1 MGAEMAFNESNTI
14 EAYVRDLLAGPVKA
28 VPANTAQEPHASY
41 GPSPKGIG
49 WRYAAPSEVPR
60 QIQEVL
66 VEPWLRD
73 ALIRLNP
80 EIAAQPDRA
89 DEVLY
94 KLRAIV
100 LSVRSDGL
108 IRANEEM
115 TAWMRGERSMPFG
128 PNNEHV
134 PVRLIDLDDLA
145 QNQYIVTQQFLY
157 RAGPTERRADLVL
170 LVNGLP
176 LVLIEAKTPVKKC
189 ISWVDGAV
197 QVHDDYEKFVP
208 ELFVCNVF
216 SVATEGKAYHYGSI
230 GLPVKD
236 WGPWHLDGNG
246 EDGQHHPLKSLKLSA
261 ESMLRPHVV
270 LDILGSFTL
279 FATNKKK
286 QRIKIICR
294 YQQFEA
300 ANKIVERVL
309 AGYPRKGLIWHF
321 QGSGKSL
328 LMVFAAQKLRMHAGL
343 KNPTVLIVVDRIDL
357 DSQITG
363 TFTGADIPNLE
374 KADTREKLQQLL
386 AQDVRKIII
395 TTIFKFGEA
404 TGSLNDRS
412 NIIALVDEAHRTQ
425 EGDLGRKMREALPN
439 AFLFGLTGTPIN
451 RADRNTFYAFGA
463 DEDEKGYMSR
473 YGFEESIRDGA
484 TLKLHFEPRLIDLHI
499 DKAALDAAYKDLTG
513 GLSDL
518 DKDNLAK
525 TAAKMAVLVKTPER
539 IRKVC
544 EDIVEH
550 FQTKVE
556 PNGFKG
562 QIVTFD
568 RESCLLFKAELDK
581 LLPPEA
587 TDIVMSVQA
596 ADKKEHPE
604 YAPYDR
610 SRDEEERLLDRFRD
624 PADPLKLIIVT
635 AKLLTGFDAPI
646 LQAMYLDKPLRDH
659 TLLQAICRV
668 NRTYSE
674 QKTHGLIVDYLGIF
688 DDVAAALEFDDQS
701 VKQVV
706 SNIQELKDKLPDAM
720 QKCLAFFASCDRSVQ
735 GYEGL
740 IAAQQCLPNNEVR
753 DNFAAEYSVLNKIW
767 EALSPDTVLGPF
779 EKDYKWLSQVYQS
792 VQPSSGHG
800 KLIWHSLGAKTI
812 ELIHQNVHVDAVRDD
827 LDTLVLDADLLE
839 AVLSNPDPKKAK
851 EIEIKL
857 KRRLRGH
864 GGNPKFKKLSER
876 LDALKDRFESGQIN
890 SVEFLKQLLEI
901 AKETLQAEKEVPP
914 EEDEDRGKAALTEL
928 FNEVKTAE
936 TPIMV
941 ERVVADIDE
950 IVRLVRFPG
959 WQGTQAG
966 EREVKKALRKALFK
980 YKLHADEELFEK
992 AYSYIRQYY

>member
-1 MGAEMAFNESNTI
+1 MFTESNTV
-14 EAYVRDLLAGPVKA
+14 EAYMRDIVSGSAK
-28 VPANTAQEPHASY
+28 TAATHSLNCN
-41 GPSPKGIG
+41 GIG
-49 WRYAAPSEVPR
+49 WTYVAPAEVPR
-60 QIQEVL
+60 QTQEVL

-73 ALIRLNP
+73 ALIHLNP
-80 EIAAQPDRA
+80 EIAAQPDLA

-128 PNNEHV
+128 QNNEHV
-134 PVRLIDLDDLA
+134 PVRLIDLDDLS
-145 QNQYIVTQQFLY
+145 QNQYTVTQQFTY
-157 RAGPTERRADLVL
+157 RAGATERRADLVL

-189 ISWVDGAV
+189 ISWVDGAI
-197 QVHDDYEKFVP
+197 QIHDDYEKFVP

-216 SVATEGKAYHYGSI
+216 SVATEGKVFRYGSI

-236 WGPWHLDGNG
+236 WGPWHLDDVDN
-246 EDGQHHPLKSLKLSA
+246 QHHSLKSLKVSA
-261 ESMLRPHVV
+261 ESMLRPQVL
-270 LDILGSFTL
+270 LDILSNFTV
-279 FATNKKK
+279 FATDKKK
-286 QRIKIICR
+286 RRIKIISR

-300 ANKIVERVL
+300 ANKIVDRVL
-309 AGYPRKGLIWHF
+309 AGYPKKGLIWHF

-328 LMVFAAQKLRMHAGL
+328 LMVFAAQKLRMHSRL

-374 KADTREKLQQLL
+374 KADSREKLQQLL

-404 TGSLNDRS
+404 TGCLNDRS

-463 DEDEKGYMSR
+463 EEDDKGYMSR

-484 TLKLHFEPRLIDLHI
+484 TLKLHFEPRLIELHI
-499 DKAALDAAYKDLTG
+499 DKTALDAAYKDLTG

-544 EDIVEH
+544 EDIVQH
-550 FQTKVE
+550 YQSKIE

-568 RESCLLFKAELDK
+568 RESCLLYKAELDK
-581 LLPPEA
+581 LLPSEA

-596 ADKKEHPE
+596 SDKKEHPE

-610 SRDEEERLLDRFRD
+610 TRDEEERLLDRFRD

-646 LQAMYLDKPLRDH
+646 LQVMYLDKPLRDH

-701 VKQVV
+701 VKQLV
-706 SNIQELKDKLPDAM
+706 SNIQELKEKLPEAM
-720 QKCLAFFASCDRSVQ
+720 QKCLAFFVGCDRTLK

-753 DNFAAEYSVLNKIW
+753 DNFASEYSVLSRIW
-767 EALSPDTVLGPF
+767 EALSPDVVLAVF

-839 AVLSNPDPKKAK
+839 AVLSNPEPKKAK

-864 GGNPKFKKLSER
+864 GNNPKFKHLSER

-890 SVEFLKQLLEI
+890 SIEFLKQLLEI
-901 AKETLQAEKEVPP
+901 AKETLQTEKTTPP
-914 EEDEDRGKAALTEL
+914 EEELDHGKAALTEL
-928 FNEVKTAE
+928 FNEVKTE
-936 TPIMV
+936 DTPIIV

-959 WQGTQAG
+959 WQSTLAG

-980 YKLHADEELFEK
+980 YKLHADDELFEK

>member
-1 MGAEMAFNESNTI
+1 MFNESNTV
-14 EAYVRDLLAGPVKA
+14 EAYLYDLLSGPAKSI
-28 VPANTAQEPHASY
+28 PANVVHEPQATY
-41 GPSPKGIG
+41 GRSQKGIG
-49 WRYAAPSEVPR
+49 WRRIASTDFPR
-60 QIQEVL
+60 QHQDVL
-66 VEPWLRD
+66 VEPWVRE

-80 EIAAQPDRA
+80 EIAARPDRA

-108 IRANEEM
+108 IRTNEEM
-115 TAWMRGERSMPFG
+115 MAWLKGERSMPFG
-128 PNNEHV
+128 QNNEHV
-134 PVRLIDLDDLA
+134 TVRLIDFDNLD
-145 QNQYIVTQQFLY
+145 QNQYVVTQQFIF
-157 RAGPTERRADLVL
+157 RAGSAERRADLMLV
-170 LVNGLP
+170 VNGLP
-176 LVLIEAKTPVKKC
+176 LVLIEAKTPTRAAV
-189 ISWVDGAV
+189 SWVDGAL
-197 QVHDDYEKFVP
+197 QVHDDYEKYVP

-216 SVATEGKAYHYGSI
+216 SVATEGKEYHYGAL

-236 WGPWHLDGNG
+236 WGPWNLEDDGAQLS
-246 EDGQHHPLKSLKLSA
+246 DSRKHPLKGLKLAA

-270 LDILGSFTL
+270 LDILSNFTL
-279 FATNKKK
+279 FATDKKK
-286 QRIKIICR
+286 RRIKIISR
-294 YQQFEA
+294 YQQYEA

-309 AGYPRKGLIWHF
+309 AGYPKKGLIWHF

-328 LMVFAAQKLRMHAGL
+328 LMVFAAQKLRMHLRL
-343 KNPTVLIVVDRIDL
+343 KNPTVLIVVDRVDL
-357 DSQITG
+357 DTQITG

-374 KADTREKLQQLL
+374 KADSREKLRQLL

-404 TGSLNDRS
+404 DGVLNDRG

-425 EGDLGRKMREALPN
+425 EGDLGRKMRDALPN

-451 RADRNTFYAFGA
+451 RFDRNTFYAFGA
-463 DEDEKGYMSR
+463 EEDEKGYMSR
-473 YGFEESIRDGA
+473 YGFEESIRDRA
-484 TLKLHFEPRLIDLHI
+484 TLKLHFEPRLLELHI
-499 DKAALDAAYKDLTG
+499 DKAAIDAAFKEMTG

-518 DKDNLAK
+518 DRDNLGK

-539 IRKVC
+539 IRRVC
-544 EDIVEH
+544 EDIVQH
-550 FQTKVE
+550 FQSKVE

-568 RESCLLFKAELDK
+568 RESCLLYKQELDK
-581 LLPPEA
+581 LLPPEVS
-587 TDIVMSVQA
+587 DIVMTVNA
-596 ADKKEHPE
+596 NEPE
-604 YAPYDR
+604 YKAYAR

-624 PADPLKLIIVT
+624 PNDPLKLIIVT
-635 AKLLTGFDAPI
+635 SKLLTGFDAPI

-688 DDVAAALEFDDQS
+688 DDVARALEFDDKS
-701 VKQVV
+701 VIAVV
-706 SNIQELKDKLPDAM
+706 SNIQELKDRLPEAM
-720 QKCLAFFASCDRSVQ
+720 QKCLAFFAGVDRTIE

-753 DNFAAEYSVLNKIW
+753 DNFAAAYSLLNKLW
-767 EALSPDTVLGPF
+767 EAISPDRILG
-779 EKDYKWLSQVYQS
+779 EHERDYKWLSQVYQS

-839 AVLSNPDPKKAK
+839 AVLSNPDPKKVK
-851 EIEIKL
+851 EIEIKVA
-857 KRRLRGH
+857 RRLRKH
-864 GGNPKFKKLSER
+864 LGNPKFKALSER
-876 LDALKDRFESGQIN
+876 LDALRDRFESGVIN
-890 SVEFLKQLLEI
+890 SVEFLKQLLQL
-901 AKETLQAEKEVPP
+901 AKEVLQAEKETPP
-914 EEDEDRGKAALTEL
+914 EEDENRGKAALTDL
-928 FNEVKTAE
+928 FNEVKTDDM
-936 TPIMV
+936 PIMV

-950 IVRLVRFPG
+950 IVCQVRFEG
-959 WQGTQAG
+959 WQSTTAG
-966 EREVKKALRKALFK
+966 ERLVKQALRKTLFK
-980 YKLHADEELFEK
+980 YKLHADDELFEK
-992 AYSYIRQYY
+992 AFSYIRQYY

>member
-1 MGAEMAFNESNTI
+1 MFNESNTV
-14 EAYVRDLLAGPVKA
+14 EAYVRDLLAGPSKA
-28 VPANTAQEPHASY
+28 APANTVQEPQASY
-41 GPSPKGIG
+41 GPSLKGIG
-49 WRYAAPSEVPR
+49 WRYAAPGDVPR

-66 VEPWLRD
+66 VESWLRD

-80 EIAAQPDRA
+80 EIAAHPDHA
-89 DEVLY
+89 DEVIH

-115 TAWMRGERSMPFG
+115 TAWMRSERSMPFG
-128 PNNEHV
+128 PKNEHV
-134 PVRLIDLDDLA
+134 PVRLIDLDDLS
-145 QNQYIVTQQFLY
+145 QNQYIVTQQYTY

-236 WGPWHLDGNG
+236 WGPWHLDGDC
-246 EDGQHHPLKSLKLSA
+246 EDGQRHPLKSLKLSA

-279 FATNKKK
+279 FATDKKK
-286 QRIKIICR
+286 RRIKIICR
-294 YQQFEA
+294 YQQYEA

-309 AGYPRKGLIWHF
+309 AGYPKKGLIWHF

-374 KADTREKLQQLL
+374 KADSREKLQQLL

-404 TGSLNDRS
+404 TGILNDRS

-539 IRKVC
+539 IRKIC

-568 RESCLLFKAELDK
+568 RESCLLFKGELDK

-587 TDIVMSVQA
+587 TNIVMSVQA

-610 SRDEEERLLDRFRD
+610 SRDEDERLLDRFRD

-706 SNIQELKDKLPDAM
+706 SNIQELKDKLPEAM
-720 QKCLAFFASCDRSVQ
+720 QKCLAFFPGIDRDQQ

-740 IAAQQCLPNNEVR
+740 MAAQECLPNNDVR
-753 DNFAAEYSVLNKIW
+753 DNFAAEFSVLNKIW
-767 EALSPDTVLGPF
+767 EALSPDTVLGPY

-864 GGNPKFKKLSER
+864 GGNPKFKELSER

-890 SVEFLKQLLEI
+890 SVEFLKQLLQI

-914 EEDEDRGKAALTEL
+914 EEDEDRGKAALTAL

-992 AYSYIRQYY
+992 AFNYIRQYY

>member
-1 MGAEMAFNESNTI
+1 MPFNEANTV
-14 EAYVRDLLAGPVKA
+14 EAYVRDLLTGPIKA
-28 VPANTAQEPHASY
+28 VPVNTAQEPQTCY

-49 WRYAAPSEVPR
+49 WRYAAPAEVPR

-66 VEPWLRD
+66 VEPWLRE

-108 IRANEEM
+108 IRTNEEM

-128 PNNEHV
+128 HNNEHV
-134 PVRLIDLDDLA
+134 PVRLIDLDDMA
-145 QNQYIVTQQFLY
+145 QNHYVVTQQYTY

-189 ISWVDGAV
+189 ISWVDGGV

-216 SVATEGKAYHYGSI
+216 SVATEGKAYRYGSI

-246 EDGQHHPLKSLKLSA
+246 EDGQHHPLKSLKLSV

-374 KADTREKLQQLL
+374 KADSREKLQQLL

-463 DEDEKGYMSR
+463 EEDEKGYMSR

-484 TLKLHFEPRLIDLHI
+484 TLKLHFEPRLLKLHI
-499 DKAALDAAYKDLTG
+499 DREQLDAGFAELTRN
-513 GLSDL
+513 LAPA
-518 DKDNLAK
+518 DKDELAK
-525 TAAKMAVLVKTPER
+525 RAAKMAAFLKTPER
-539 IRKVC
+539 IRQIC
-544 EDIVEH
+544 ADIVQH
-550 FQTKVE
+550 YQSKVE

-587 TDIVMSVQA
+587 TDIVISVQA

-624 PADPLKLIIVT
+624 PADPLKLVIVT

-706 SNIQELKDKLPDAM
+706 SNIQELKDKLPEAI
-720 QKCLAFFASCDRSVQ
+720 QKCLSFFPGIDRNQQ

-740 IAAQQCLPNNEVR
+740 MAAQECLPNNEIR
-753 DNFAAEYSVLNKIW
+753 DSFAAEYSLLNKIW
-767 EALSPDTVLGPF
+767 EALSPDTVLGAF

-864 GGNPKFKKLSER
+864 GGNLKFKQLSER

-928 FNEVKTAE
+928 FNEVKTSE

-966 EREVKKALRKALFK
+966 ERDVKKALRKALFK

>member
-1 MGAEMAFNESNTI
+1 MIFNESNTV
-14 EAYVRDLLAGPVKA
+14 EAYLRDLLVGSLKKELT
-28 VPANTAQEPHASY
+28 TALSFSNVSVE
-41 GPSPKGIG
+41 KGIG
-49 WRYAAPSEVPR
+49 WDYAAPAEIPR
-60 QIQEVL
+60 QIQEIL
-66 VEPWLRD
+66 VESWLRD
-73 ALIRLNP
+73 ALSRLNP
-80 EIAAQPDRA
+80 EIAAQPDLA

-128 PNNEHV
+128 QNNEHV
-134 PVRLIDLDDLA
+134 PVRLIDLEDLS
-145 QNQYIVTQQFLY
+145 QNQYVVTQQFSY
-157 RAGPTERRADLVL
+157 RAGATERRADLVL

-189 ISWVDGAV
+189 ISWVDGAI

-216 SVATEGKAYHYGSI
+216 SVATEGKLFRYGSV

-236 WGPWHLDGNG
+236 WGPWHLDGDDN
-246 EDGQHHPLKSLKLSA
+246 DGQHHPLKSLKASV
-261 ESMLRPHVV
+261 ESMLRPKVM
-270 LDILGSFTL
+270 LDILSNFTL
-279 FATNKKK
+279 FATDKKK
-286 QRIKIICR
+286 KRIKVICR

-309 AGYPRKGLIWHF
+309 AGYPKKGLIWHF

-328 LMVFAAQKLRMHAGL
+328 LMVFAAQKLRMHVGL

-374 KADTREKLQQLL
+374 KADSREKLQQLL
-386 AQDVRKIII
+386 SQDVRKIII

-404 TGSLNDRS
+404 NGCLNERS
-412 NIIALVDEAHRTQ
+412 NIIVLVDEAHRTQ
-425 EGDLGRKMREALPN
+425 EGNLGRKMRESLPN

-451 RADRNTFYAFGA
+451 RSDRNTFYAFGA
-463 DEDEKGYMSR
+463 EEDDKGYMSR
-473 YGFEESIRDGA
+473 YGFDESIRDGA

-499 DKAALDAAYKDLTG
+499 DKAELDAAYKDLTG

-544 EDIVEH
+544 ADIAQH
-550 FQTKVE
+550 YQSKIE
-556 PNGFKG
+556 PNGLKG

-581 LLPPEA
+581 LLPSEA

-596 ADKKEHPE
+596 SDKKEHPE

-610 SRDEEERLLDRFRD
+610 TRDEEERLLDRFRD

-646 LQAMYLDKPLRDH
+646 LQVMYLDKPLRDH

-674 QKTHGLIVDYLGIF
+674 QKTYGLIVDYLGIF

-701 VKQVV
+701 VKQLV
-706 SNIQELKDKLPDAM
+706 SNIQELKEKLPAAM
-720 QKCLAFFASCDRSVQ
+720 QKCLAFFVGCDRTLQ

-753 DNFAAEYSVLNKIW
+753 DNFASEYSILSRIW
-767 EALSPDTVLGPF
+767 EALSPDVVLAVF

-839 AVLSNPDPKKAK
+839 AVLSNPEPKKAK

-864 GGNPKFKKLSER
+864 GNNPKFKHLSER

-890 SVEFLKQLLEI
+890 SIEFLKQLLEI
-901 AKETLQAEKEVPP
+901 AKETLQTEKTTPP
-914 EEDEDRGKAALTEL
+914 EEELDHGKAALTEL
-928 FNEVKTAE
+928 FNEVKTE
-936 TPIMV
+936 DTPIIV

-959 WQGTQAG
+959 WQSTLAG

-980 YKLHADEELFEK
+980 YKLHADDELFEK

>member
-1 MGAEMAFNESNTI
+1 MSFNESNTV
-14 EAYVRDLLAGPVKA
+14 EAYVRDLLSGPIKVA
-28 VPANTAQEPHASY
+28 PANTAQEPQASY

-66 VEPWLRD
+66 VEPWLRE

-80 EIAAQPDRA
+80 EISAQPDRA

-128 PNNEHV
+128 TNNEHV
-134 PVRLIDLDDLA
+134 PVRLIDLDELA
-145 QNQYIVTQQFLY
+145 QNQYIVTQQYTY
-157 RAGPTERRADLVL
+157 RAGPTERRADLVM

-216 SVATEGKAYHYGSI
+216 SVATEGKAYRYGSI

-236 WGPWHLDGNG
+236 WGPWHLDGDDD
-246 EDGQHHPLKSLKLSA
+246 DGQHHPLKSLKLSA

-374 KADTREKLQQLL
+374 KADSRERLQQLL

-463 DEDEKGYMSR
+463 EEDEKGYMSR

-706 SNIQELKDKLPDAM
+706 SNIQELKDKLPETM
-720 QKCLAFFASCDRSVQ
+720 QKCLAFFTGCDRSVE

-740 IAAQQCLPNNEVR
+740 IAAQQCLPNNAVR

-857 KRRLRGH
+857 NRRLRGH
-864 GGNPKFKKLSER
+864 LGNPKFKKLSER
-876 LDALKDRFESGQIN
+876 LEALKDRFESGQVN

-914 EEDEDRGKAALTEL
+914 DEDEDRGKAALTEL
-928 FNEVKTAE
+928 FNEVKTEE
-936 TPIMV
+936 TPILV

-959 WQGTQAG
+959 WQSTQSG

>member
-1 MGAEMAFNESNTI
+1 MSFTESNTV
-14 EAYVRDLLAGPVKA
+14 EAYVRDLLAGPIKA
-28 VPANTAQEPHASY
+28 PLANVAQAPITNY
-41 GPSPKGIG
+41 GVSHNGIG
-49 WRYAAPSEVPR
+49 WRYAAPADVPR
-60 QIQEVL
+60 QIHEVL

-80 EIAAQPDRA
+80 EIATQPDRA

-128 PNNEHV
+128 QNNEHV
-134 PVRLIDLDDLA
+134 PVRLIDLDDLSR
-145 QNQYIVTQQFLY
+145 NQYIVTQQFIY

-170 LVNGLP
+170 LINGMP

-216 SVATEGKAYHYGSI
+216 SVATEGKAYHFGSI

-236 WGPWHLDGNG
+236 WGPWHLDGG
-246 EDGQHHPLKSLKLSA
+246 DAQHHPLKSLKLSA

-279 FATNKKK
+279 FATDKKK
-286 QRIKIICR
+286 RRIKIICR
-294 YQQFEA
+294 YQQYEA

-309 AGYPRKGLIWHF
+309 AGYPKKGLIWHF

-404 TGSLNDRS
+404 TGSLNNRS

-544 EDIVEH
+544 EDIVQH
-550 FQTKVE
+550 FQGKVE

-581 LLPPEA
+581 LLPSEA

-596 ADKKEHPE
+596 ADKKAHPE
-604 YAPYDR
+604 YASFDR

-706 SNIQELKDKLPDAM
+706 SNIQELKDKLPEAI
-720 QKCLAFFASCDRSVQ
+720 QKCLAFFPGIDRDQQ

-740 IAAQQCLPNNEVR
+740 MAAQECLPNNEVR

-767 EALSPDTVLGPF
+767 EALSPDLVLGPF

-857 KRRLRGH
+857 KRKLRGH
-864 GGNPKFKKLSER
+864 AGNPKFKALSER

-890 SVEFLKQLLEI
+890 SVDFLKALLEI
-901 AKETLQAEKEVPP
+901 AKETRQAEKEVPP

-928 FNEVKTAE
+928 FNEVKTSE

>member
-1 MGAEMAFNESNTI
+1 MTGFTEANTV
-14 EAYVRDLLAGPVKA
+14 EAYLYDLLSGPAKPI
-28 VPANTAQEPHASY
+28 PANVVQEPEATY
-41 GPSPKGIG
+41 GRSHKGIG
-49 WRYAAPSEVPR
+49 WRRVASADIPR
-60 QIQEVL
+60 QHQDVL
-66 VEPWLRD
+66 VESWVRE

-100 LSVRSDGL
+100 LAVRSDGL
-108 IRANEEM
+108 IRANEEF
-115 TAWMRGERSMPFG
+115 TAWLRGERSMPFG
-128 PNNEHV
+128 QNNEHV
-134 PVRLIDLDDLA
+134 PVRLIDFDNLD
-145 QNQYIVTQQFLY
+145 QNQYVVTQQFTF
-157 RAGPTERRADLVL
+157 RAGSAERRADLVL

-176 LVLIEAKTPVKKC
+176 LVLIEAKTPTRSAV
-189 ISWVDGAV
+189 SWVDGAL
-197 QVHDDYEKFVP
+197 QVHDDYEKHVP

-216 SVATEGKAYHYGSI
+216 SVATEGKEYRYGSL
-230 GLPVKD
+230 GLPIKD
-236 WGPWHLDGNG
+236 WGPWNLEDDG
-246 EDGQHHPLKSLKLSA
+246 DALKHPLKGLKLAA

-270 LDILGSFTL
+270 LDILANFTL

-294 YQQFEA
+294 YQQYEA

-309 AGYPRKGLIWHF
+309 AGYPKKGLIWHF

-328 LMVFAAQKLRMHAGL
+328 LMVFAAQKLRLHPRL
-343 KNPTVLIVVDRIDL
+343 KNPTVLIVVDRVDL
-357 DSQITG
+357 DTQITG

-374 KADTREKLQQLL
+374 KADSRDKLRQLL

-404 TGSLNDRS
+404 DGVLNDRG

-425 EGDLGRKMREALPN
+425 EGDLGRKMRDALPN

-451 RADRNTFYAFGA
+451 RFDRNTFYAFGA
-463 DEDEKGYMSR
+463 EEDDKGYLSR

-484 TLKLHFEPRLIDLHI
+484 TLKLHFEPRLLELHI
-499 DKAALDAAYKDLTG
+499 DKAAIDAAFKEMTG

-518 DKDNLAK
+518 DRDNLGK

-539 IRKVC
+539 IRRVC
-544 EDIVEH
+544 EDVVQH
-550 FQTKVE
+550 FQSKVE

-568 RESCLLFKAELDK
+568 RESCLLYKQELDK

-587 TDIVMSVQA
+587 SDIVMTVNANEPQYKA
-596 ADKKEHPE
+596 
-604 YAPYDR
+604 YAR
-610 SRDEEERLLDRFRD
+610 TRDEEERLLDRFRD
-624 PADPLKLIIVT
+624 PNDPLKLIIVT
-635 AKLLTGFDAPI
+635 SKLLTGFDAPI

-688 DDVAAALEFDDQS
+688 DDVAKALEFDDKS
-701 VKQVV
+701 VTAVV
-706 SNIQELKDKLPDAM
+706 SNIQELKDRLPEAM
-720 QKCLAFFASCDRSVQ
+720 QKCLAFFAGVDRTVE

-753 DNFAAEYSVLNKIW
+753 DNFAVEYSLLNKLW
-767 EALSPDTVLGPF
+767 EAISPDPILGEY

-839 AVLSNPDPKKAK
+839 AVLSNPDPKKVK
-851 EIEIKL
+851 EIEIKVA
-857 KRRLRGH
+857 RRLRKH
-864 GGNPKFKKLSER
+864 LGNPKFKALSER
-876 LDALKDRFESGQIN
+876 LDALRDRFESGVLN
-890 SVEFLKQLLEI
+890 SVEFLKQLLQL
-901 AKETLQAEKEVPP
+901 AKEVLQAEKETPP

-959 WQGTQAG
+959 WQDTLAG
-966 EREVKKALRKALFK
+966 EREIKKALRKSLFK

>member
-1 MGAEMAFNESNTI
+1 MFNESNTV
-14 EAYVRDLLAGPVKA
+14 EAYVRDLLAGPVKIA
-28 VPANTAQEPHASY
+28 SINTVQDPLPNY
-41 GPSPKGIG
+41 GLSPKGIG

-66 VEPWLRD
+66 VESWLRN
-73 ALIRLNP
+73 ALVGLNP

-128 PNNEHV
+128 HNNEHV
-134 PVRLIDLDDLA
+134 PVRLIDLEDFK
-145 QNQYIVTQQFLY
+145 QNQYIVTQQYTY
-157 RAGPTERRADLVL
+157 RAGATERRADLVL

-189 ISWVDGAV
+189 ISWVDGAI
-197 QVHDDYEKFVP
+197 QIHDDYEKVVP

-216 SVATEGKAYHYGSI
+216 SVATEGKAYHYGSV

-236 WGPWHLDGNG
+236 WGPWHLDGG
-246 EDGQHHPLKSLKLSA
+246 DAQHHPLKSLKLSA

-279 FATNKKK
+279 FATDRKK
-286 QRIKIICR
+286 RRAKIICR
-294 YQQFEA
+294 YQQYEA
-300 ANKIVERVL
+300 ANRLVDRVI

-374 KADTREKLQQLL
+374 KADTRERLHQLL

-404 TGSLNDRS
+404 TGCLNDRG

-425 EGDLGRKMREALPN
+425 EGGLGRKMRQALPN

-451 RADRNTFYAFGA
+451 RDDRNTFYAFGA

-518 DKDNLAK
+518 DRDNLAK
-525 TAAKMAVLVKTPER
+525 TAAKMSVLVKTPER

-568 RESCLLFKAELDK
+568 RESCLLYKAELDK
-581 LLPPEA
+581 LLPPE
-587 TDIVMSVQA
+587 TSDIVISVQA
-596 ADKKEHPE
+596 SDKKEHPE
-604 YAPYDR
+604 YGSYDR
-610 SRDEEERLLDRFRD
+610 TRDEEERLLDRFRD

-701 VKQVV
+701 IKKVV
-706 SNIQELKDKLPDAM
+706 SNIQELKEKLLGAM
-720 QKCLAFFASCDRSVQ
+720 QKCLAFFAGCDRTLQ

-753 DNFAAEYSVLNKIW
+753 DNFAGEYSILNKIW

-864 GGNPKFKKLSER
+864 DGNPKFKQLSER

-901 AKETLQAEKEVPP
+901 AKETLQAEKEIPP

-928 FNEVKTAE
+928 FNEVKTSE
-936 TPIMV
+936 TPIIV
-941 ERVVADIDE
+941 ERVVADIDD
-950 IVRLVRFPG
+950 IVRFVRFPG

-992 AYSYIRQYY
+992 AYGYIRQYY

>member
-1 MGAEMAFNESNTI
+1 MTFNESNTV
-14 EAYVRDLLAGPVKA
+14 EAYIRDLLVGSFKVEGE
-28 VPANTAQEPHASY
+28 NSAQEYMANY
-41 GPSPKGIG
+41 VPSLTGIA
-49 WRYAAPSEVPR
+49 WIYMAPADIPR
-60 QIQEVL
+60 QTQEIL
-66 VEPWLRD
+66 VEAWLRD

-80 EIAAQPDRA
+80 EIAAQPDLA
-89 DEVLY
+89 NEVLY
-94 KLRAIV
+94 RLRAIV

-128 PNNEHV
+128 QNNEHV
-134 PVRLIDLDDLA
+134 PVRLIDLEDLS
-145 QNQYIVTQQFLY
+145 QNQYVVTQQFTY
-157 RAGPTERRADLVL
+157 RAGATERRADLVL

-189 ISWVDGAV
+189 ISWVDGAI

-216 SVATEGKAYHYGSI
+216 SVATEGKLFRYGSV

-236 WGPWHLDGNG
+236 WGPWHLDGDDN
-246 EDGQHHPLKSLKLSA
+246 DGQHHPLKSLKASV
-261 ESMLRPHVV
+261 ESMLRPQVL
-270 LDILGSFTL
+270 LDILSNFTL
-279 FATNKKK
+279 FATDKKK
-286 QRIKIICR
+286 RRIKVISR

-309 AGYPRKGLIWHF
+309 AGYPKKGLIWHF

-374 KADTREKLQQLL
+374 KTDSREKLQQLL
-386 AQDVRKIII
+386 SQDVRKIII

-404 TGSLNDRS
+404 NGCLNERS
-412 NIIALVDEAHRTQ
+412 NIIVLVDEAHRTQ
-425 EGDLGRKMREALPN
+425 EGNLGRKMRESLPN

-451 RADRNTFYAFGA
+451 RSDRNTFYAFGA
-463 DEDEKGYMSR
+463 EEDDKGYMSR
-473 YGFEESIRDGA
+473 YGFDESIRDGA

-499 DKAALDAAYKDLTG
+499 DKAELDAAYKDLTG

-544 EDIVEH
+544 ADIVQH
-550 FQTKVE
+550 YQSKIE
-556 PNGFKG
+556 PNGLKG

-581 LLPPEA
+581 LLPSEA

-596 ADKKEHPE
+596 SDKKEHPE

-610 SRDEEERLLDRFRD
+610 TRDEEEKLLDRFRD

-646 LQAMYLDKPLRDH
+646 LQVMYLDKPLRDH

-701 VKQVV
+701 VKQLV
-706 SNIQELKDKLPDAM
+706 SNIQELKEKLPEAM
-720 QKCLAFFASCDRSVQ
+720 QKCLVFFVGCDRALK

-753 DNFAAEYSVLNKIW
+753 DNFASEYSVLSRIW
-767 EALSPDTVLGPF
+767 EALSPDVVLGLF

-812 ELIHQNVHVDAVRDD
+812 ELIHQNVHVDTVRDD

-839 AVLSNPDPKKAK
+839 AVLSNPEPKKAK

-864 GGNPKFKKLSER
+864 GNNPKFKHLSER

-890 SVEFLKQLLEI
+890 SIEFLKQLLEI
-901 AKETLQAEKEVPP
+901 AKETLQTEKTTPP
-914 EEDEDRGKAALTEL
+914 EEELDHGKAALTEL
-928 FNEVKTAE
+928 FNEIKTAD
-936 TPIMV
+936 TPIIV

-959 WQGTQAG
+959 WQSTLAG
-966 EREVKKALRKALFK
+966 EREVKRALRKALFK
-980 YKLHADEELFEK
+980 YKLHADDELFEK
-992 AYSYIRQYY
+992 AYSYIKQYY

>member
-1 MGAEMAFNESNTI
+1 MFNEANTV
-14 EAYVRDLLAGPVKA
+14 EAYVRDLLTGPTKA
-28 VPANTAQEPHASY
+28 TTADAAQEPLPSY
-41 GPSPKGIG
+41 GPAPKGIG
-49 WRYAAPSEVPR
+49 WRYAAPAEVPR
-60 QIQEVL
+60 QIQEVM

-128 PNNEHV
+128 ANNEHV
-134 PVRLIDLDDLA
+134 PVRLIDLEDPK
-145 QNQYIVTQQFLY
+145 QNQYIVTQQFTY
-157 RAGPTERRADLVL
+157 RAGPTERRSDLVL

-236 WGPWHLDGNG
+236 WGPWHLDGG
-246 EDGQHHPLKSLKLSA
+246 DAQHHPLKSLKLSA

-279 FATNKKK
+279 FATDKKK
-286 QRIKIICR
+286 RRIKIICR
-294 YQQFEA
+294 YQQYEA

-309 AGYPRKGLIWHF
+309 AGHPRKGLIWHF

-374 KADTREKLQQLL
+374 KADSREKLQQLL

-404 TGSLNDRS
+404 SGALNSRS

-581 LLPPEA
+581 LLPSEA

-596 ADKKEHPE
+596 SDKKDHPE
-604 YAPYDR
+604 YAKYDR
-610 SRDEEERLLDRFRD
+610 TRDEEERLLDRFRD

-706 SNIQELKDKLPDAM
+706 SNIQELKDKLPEAM
-720 QKCLAFFASCDRSVQ
+720 QKCLAFFAGCDRSLQ

-753 DNFAAEYSVLNKIW
+753 DNFAAEYSVLSKIW

>member
-1 MGAEMAFNESNTI
+1 MFNESNTV
-14 EAYVRDLLAGPVKA
+14 EAYVRDLLAGPLKIAAPNA
-28 VPANTAQEPHASY
+28 VQEPLPSY

-49 WRYAAPSEVPR
+49 WRYAAPSDVPR

-80 EIAAQPDRA
+80 EIDAQPDRA

-100 LSVRSDGL
+100 MSVRSDGL

-128 PNNEHV
+128 ANNEHV
-134 PVRLIDLDDLA
+134 PVRLIDLDEPK
-145 QNQYIVTQQFLY
+145 QNQYIVTQQFIY

-236 WGPWHLDGNG
+236 WGPWHLDGG
-246 EDGQHHPLKSLKLSA
+246 DAQHHPLKALKHSA
-261 ESMLRPHVV
+261 ESMLRPQVV

-279 FATNKKK
+279 FATDKKK
-286 QRIKIICR
+286 RRIKIICR
-294 YQQFEA
+294 YQQYEA

-309 AGYPRKGLIWHF
+309 TGYPRKGLIWHF

-404 TGSLNDRS
+404 SGALNTRS

-425 EGDLGRKMREALPN
+425 EGDLGRKMRESLPN

-544 EDIVEH
+544 ADIVEH

-596 ADKKEHPE
+596 ADKKDHPE
-604 YAPYDR
+604 YTTYDR
-610 SRDEEERLLDRFRD
+610 TRDAEERLLDRFRD

-706 SNIQELKDKLPDAM
+706 SNIQELKDRLPEAM
-720 QKCLAFFASCDRSVQ
+720 QKCLAFFAGCDRSSQ

-740 IAAQQCLPNNEVR
+740 IAAQQCLPNNQVR
-753 DNFAAEYSVLNKIW
+753 DNFAAEYSVLSKIW
-767 EALSPDTVLGPF
+767 EALSPDIVLGPF

-857 KRRLRGH
+857 LRRLRGH
-864 GGNPKFKKLSER
+864 GGNPKFKQLSER

-914 EEDEDRGKAALTEL
+914 EEDEDRGKEALTDL

>member
-1 MGAEMAFNESNTI
+1 MTFNESNTV
-14 EAYVRDLLAGPVKA
+14 EAYIRDLLVSSFKVKEE
-28 VPANTAQEPHASY
+28 NGAQESIANY
-41 GPSPKGIG
+41 FPSLTGIA
-49 WRYAAPSEVPR
+49 WIYMAPADIPR
-60 QIQEVL
+60 QNQEIL
-66 VEPWLRD
+66 VEAWLRD

-80 EIAAQPDRA
+80 EIAAQPDLA
-89 DEVLY
+89 NEVLY
-94 KLRAIV
+94 RLRAIV

-128 PNNEHV
+128 QNNEHV
-134 PVRLIDLDDLA
+134 PVRLIDLEDLS
-145 QNQYIVTQQFLY
+145 QNQYVVTQQFTY
-157 RAGPTERRADLVL
+157 RAGATERRADLVL

-189 ISWVDGAV
+189 ISWVDGAI

-216 SVATEGKAYHYGSI
+216 SVATEGKLFRYGSV

-236 WGPWHLDGNG
+236 WGPWHLDGEDN
-246 EDGQHHPLKSLKLSA
+246 DGQHYPLKSLKASV
-261 ESMLRPHVV
+261 ESMLRPQVL
-270 LDILGSFTL
+270 LDILSNFTL
-279 FATNKKK
+279 FATDKKK
-286 QRIKIICR
+286 KRIKVICR

-309 AGYPRKGLIWHF
+309 AGYPKKGLIWHF

-328 LMVFAAQKLRMHAGL
+328 LMVFAAQKLRMHVGL

-357 DSQITG
+357 DSQISG
-363 TFTGADIPNLE
+363 TFAGADIPNLV
-374 KADTREKLQQLL
+374 KADSREKLQQLL
-386 AQDVRKIII
+386 SQDVRKIII

-404 TGSLNDRS
+404 NGCLNERS
-412 NIIALVDEAHRTQ
+412 NIIVLVDEAHRTQ
-425 EGDLGRKMREALPN
+425 EGNLGRKMRESLPN

-451 RADRNTFYAFGA
+451 RSDRNTFYAFGA
-463 DEDEKGYMSR
+463 EEDDKGYMSR
-473 YGFEESIRDGA
+473 YGFDESIRDGA

-499 DKAALDAAYKDLTG
+499 DKAELDAAYKDLTG

-525 TAAKMAVLVKTPER
+525 TSAKMAVLVKTPER

-544 EDIVEH
+544 ADIVQH
-550 FQTKVE
+550 YQSKIE
-556 PNGFKG
+556 PNGLKG

-581 LLPPEA
+581 LLPSEA

-596 ADKKEHPE
+596 SDKKEHPE

-610 SRDEEERLLDRFRD
+610 TRDEEERLLDRFRD

-646 LQAMYLDKPLRDH
+646 LQVMYLDKPLRDH

-701 VKQVV
+701 VKQLV
-706 SNIQELKDKLPDAM
+706 SNIQELKEKLPEAM
-720 QKCLAFFASCDRSVQ
+720 QKCLAFFVGCDRTLK

-753 DNFAAEYSVLNKIW
+753 DNFASEYSVLSRIW
-767 EALSPDTVLGPF
+767 EALSPDVVLAVF

-839 AVLSNPDPKKAK
+839 AVLSNPEPKKAK

-864 GGNPKFKKLSER
+864 GNNPKFKHLSER

-890 SVEFLKQLLEI
+890 SIEFLKQLLEI
-901 AKETLQAEKEVPP
+901 AKETLQTEKTTPP
-914 EEDEDRGKAALTEL
+914 EEELDHGKAALTEL
-928 FNEVKTAE
+928 FNEVKTE
-936 TPIMV
+936 DTPIIV

-959 WQGTQAG
+959 WQSTLAG

-980 YKLHADEELFEK
+980 YKLHADDELFEK

>member
-1 MGAEMAFNESNTI
+1 MFNESNTV
-14 EAYVRDLLAGPVKA
+14 EAYVRDLLAGPIKA
-28 VPANTAQEPHASY
+28 VATNAVQEPQASY

-49 WRYAAPSEVPR
+49 WRYAAPAEVPR

-66 VEPWLRD
+66 VEPWLRE

-80 EIAAQPDRA
+80 EIAAQPDRV

-145 QNQYIVTQQFLY
+145 QNHYVVTQQYTY

-170 LVNGLP
+170 LLNGLP

-189 ISWVDGAV
+189 ISWVDAAV

-236 WGPWHLDGNG
+236 WGPWHLDGDG
-246 EDGQHHPLKSLKLSA
+246 DDGQHHPLKSLKLSA

-357 DSQITG
+357 DTQITG

-374 KADTREKLQQLL
+374 KADSREKLQQLL

-404 TGSLNDRS
+404 SGALNTRS

-610 SRDEEERLLDRFRD
+610 SSDEEERLLDRFRD

-706 SNIQELKDKLPDAM
+706 SNIQELKDKLPEAM
-720 QKCLAFFASCDRSVQ
+720 QKCLAFFAGCDRSVQ

-740 IAAQQCLPNNEVR
+740 IAAQQCLPNNDVR

-767 EALSPDTVLGPF
+767 EALSPDSVLGPF

>member
-1 MGAEMAFNESNTI
+1 MSAFNESNTV
-14 EAYVRDLLAGPVKA
+14 EAYVRDLLSGLIK
-28 VPANTAQEPHASY
+28 TATECVVQESPPGY
-41 GPSPKGIG
+41 GSGPKGIG
-49 WRYAAPSEVPR
+49 WRYVAPADVPR

-66 VEPWLRD
+66 VESWLRD
-73 ALIRLNP
+73 ALIRLNL

-134 PVRLIDLDDLA
+134 AVRLIDFDNPK
-145 QNQYIVTQQFLY
+145 QNQYIVTQQYTY
-157 RAGPTERRADLVL
+157 RAGATERRADLVL

-236 WGPWHLDGNG
+236 WGPWHLDGDG
-246 EDGQHHPLKSLKLSA
+246 EDGQHHPLKSLKLSV

-279 FATNKKK
+279 FATDRKKR
-286 QRIKIICR
+286 RIKVICR
-294 YQQFEA
+294 YQQYEA
-300 ANKIVERVL
+300 ANKIVQRVV
-309 AGYPRKGLIWHF
+309 AGHPRKGLIWHF

-357 DSQITG
+357 DTQITG

-374 KADTREKLQQLL
+374 KAESREKLQQLL

-404 TGSLNDRS
+404 TGSLNSRS

-451 RADRNTFYAFGA
+451 RSDRNTFYAFGA
-463 DEDEKGYMSR
+463 EEDAKGYLSR
-473 YGFEESIRDGA
+473 YGFEEAIRDGA
-484 TLKLHFEPRLIDLHI
+484 TLELHIEPRLIKLHI
-499 DKAALDAAYKDLTG
+499 DKAALDAAYRDLTG

-518 DKDNLAK
+518 DKDNLGKA
-525 TAAKMAVLVKTPER
+525 AAKMAVLIKTPER

-550 FQTKVE
+550 FHSKVE
-556 PNGFKG
+556 PNGFKA
-562 QIVTFD
+562 QVVTFD
-568 RESCLLFKAELDK
+568 REACLLYKAELDK

-587 TDIVMSVQA
+587 SDIVMSVQA

-604 YAPYDR
+604 YAQYDR

-624 PADPLKLIIVT
+624 PADPLKLLIVT
-635 AKLLTGFDAPI
+635 SKLLTGFDAPI

-688 DDVAAALEFDDQS
+688 DDVAASLEFDDQTI
-701 VKQVV
+701 KHVV
-706 SNIQELKDKLPDAM
+706 SNIQELKDKLPEAM
-720 QKCLAFFASCDRSVQ
+720 QKCLAFFAGCDRTLQ
-735 GYEGL
+735 GYDGL
-740 IAAQQCLPNNEVR
+740 IAAQQCLPNSNVR
-753 DNFAAEYSVLNKIW
+753 DDFASEYTVLNRIW
-767 EALSPDTVLGPF
+767 EALSPDTVLGPY

-800 KLIWHSLGAKTI
+800 KLIWHSLGAKTV

-864 GGNPKFKKLSER
+864 AGNPKFKMLSER

-890 SVEFLKQLLEI
+890 SVEFLKQLLQI
-901 AKETLQAEKEVPP
+901 AKETVQAEKEIPP

-941 ERVVADIDE
+941 ERVVSDIDE

-966 EREVKKALRKALFK
+966 ERELRKALRKTLFK

-992 AYSYIRQYY
+992 AYSYIKQYY

>member
-1 MGAEMAFNESNTI
+1 MFNESNTV
-14 EAYVRDLLAGPVKA
+14 EAYVRDLLAGPSKA
-28 VPANTAQEPHASY
+28 VPANSAEEPRANY

-49 WRYAAPSEVPR
+49 WRYAALAEVPR

-80 EIAAQPDRA
+80 EIAAQPDRV

-128 PNNEHV
+128 ANNEHV
-134 PVRLIDLDDLA
+134 PVRLIDLDDLQ
-145 QNQYIVTQQFLY
+145 QNQYIVTQQYTY
-157 RAGPTERRADLVL
+157 RAGAIERRADLVL

-176 LVLIEAKTPVKKC
+176 VVLIEAKTPVKKC

-216 SVATEGKAYHYGSI
+216 SVATEGKAYRYGSI
-230 GLPVKD
+230 RLPVKD
-236 WGPWHLDGNG
+236 WGPWHLDGA
-246 EDGQHHPLKSLKLSA
+246 EDDTQHHPLKSLRASA

-270 LDILGSFTL
+270 LDILASFTL
-279 FATNKKK
+279 FATDKKK
-286 QRIKIICR
+286 RRIKIICR

-309 AGYPRKGLIWHF
+309 AGYPKKGLIWHF

-328 LMVFAAQKLRMHAGL
+328 LMVFAAQKLRLHAGL

-357 DSQITG
+357 DTQITG

-374 KADTREKLQQLL
+374 KADSREKLQKIL

-404 TGSLNDRS
+404 GGALNSRS

-463 DEDEKGYMSR
+463 DEDIASGKGYMSR

-539 IRKVC
+539 IRKIC
-544 EDIVEH
+544 EDIVQH
-550 FQTKVE
+550 FHSKVE

-581 LLPPEA
+581 LLPAEA
-587 TDIVMSVQA
+587 TDVVISVQA
-596 ADKKEHPE
+596 ADKKDHPE
-604 YAPYDR
+604 YAKYDR
-610 SRDEEERLLDRFRD
+610 TKDEEERLLDRFRD

-688 DDVAAALEFDDQS
+688 DDVAAALEFDDKT

-706 SNIQELKDKLPDAM
+706 SNIQELKDKLPEAM
-720 QKCLAFFASCDRSVQ
+720 QKCLAFFQGCDRTLQ

-740 IAAQQCLPNNEVR
+740 IAAQQCLPNNAGR
-753 DNFAAEYSVLNKIW
+753 DNFAAEFSLLNRIW
-767 EALSPDTVLGPF
+767 EALSPDAFLSPF
-779 EKDYKWLSQVYQS
+779 ETDYKWLSQIYQS

-857 KRRLRGH
+857 NRRLRKH
-864 GGNPKFKKLSER
+864 AGNPKFKQLSER
-876 LDALKDRFESGQIN
+876 LDALKDRFEAGQIN
-890 SVEFLKQLLEI
+890 SVEFLKELLQI
-901 AKETLQAEKEVPP
+901 AKETLQAERETPP
-914 EEDEDRGKAALTEL
+914 EEDEDRGKAALTQL
-928 FNEVKTAE
+928 LNEVKTPE
-936 TPIMV
+936 TPIIV
-941 ERVVADIDE
+941 ERVVTGIDE

-980 YKLHADEELFEK
+980 YKLHADEELFER

>member
-1 MGAEMAFNESNTI
+1 MFNESNTV
-14 EAYVRDLLAGPVKA
+14 EAYVRDILAGPVKA
-28 VPANTAQEPHASY
+28 VPANIVQEPTASY
-41 GPSPKGIG
+41 GPNSKGIG
-49 WRYAAPSEVPR
+49 WRYAAPADVPR

-66 VEPWLRD
+66 VESWLRN

-128 PNNEHV
+128 DNNQHV
-134 PVRLIDLDDLA
+134 PVRLIDLDDLS
-145 QNQYIVTQQFLY
+145 QNQYVVTQQFTY
-157 RAGPTERRADLVL
+157 RAGPTERRADMVL

-216 SVATEGKAYHYGSI
+216 SVATEGKEYHYGSI

-236 WGPWHLDGNG
+236 WGPWHLDSQNTG
-246 EDGQHHPLKSLKLSA
+246 ETPQHHPLKTLKTSA

-279 FATNKKK
+279 FATDKKK
-286 QRIKIICR
+286 RRIKVICR
-294 YQQFEA
+294 YQQYEA
-300 ANKIVERVL
+300 ANKLVERVV
-309 AGYPRKGLIWHF
+309 AGYPKKGLIWHF

-328 LMVFAAQKLRMHAGL
+328 LMVFAAQKLRMHPHL
-343 KNPTVLIVVDRIDL
+343 KNPTVVIVVDRIDL

-386 AQDVRKIII
+386 GQDVRKIII

-404 TGSLNDRS
+404 TGCLNDRS

-451 RADRNTFYAFGA
+451 RSDRNTFYAFGA
-463 DEDEKGYMSR
+463 EEDAMGYMSR

-499 DKAALDAAYKDLTG
+499 DKAAIETAFKDLTG

-539 IRKVC
+539 VRRVC
-544 EDIVEH
+544 EDIVQH
-550 FQTKVE
+550 FQTKVD

-568 RESCLLFKAELDK
+568 RESCLLYKAELDK

-604 YAPYDR
+604 YAAYDR
-610 SRDEEERLLDRFRD
+610 SRDAEERLLDRFRD

-706 SNIQELKDKLPDAM
+706 SNIQELKDKLPEAM
-720 QKCLAFFASCDRSVQ
+720 QKCLAFFSGVDRAQ
-735 GYEGL
+735 TGYEGL
-740 IAAQQCLPNNEVR
+740 IAAQQCLPNNTVR
-753 DNFAAEYSVLNKIW
+753 DNFAAEYSVLSKIW
-767 EALSPDTVLGPF
+767 EALSPDAVLSPH

-839 AVLSNPDPKKAK
+839 AVLSNPDPKSAK

-857 KRRLRGH
+857 LRRMRKHL
-864 GGNPKFKKLSER
+864 GNPKFKKLSER
-876 LDALKDRFESGQIN
+876 LDALKDRFESGQVN

-914 EEDEDRGKAALTEL
+914 DEDEDRGKAALTEL
-928 FNEVKTAE
+928 FNEVKTGE

-980 YKLHADEELFEK
+980 YKLHADEDLFEK

>member
-1 MGAEMAFNESNTI
+1 MAVFNESNTV
-14 EAYVRDLLAGPVKA
+14 EAYVRDLLAGQVKV
-28 VPANTAQEPHASY
+28 VPANAVQEPHASY
-41 GPSPKGIG
+41 GLSPKGIG
-49 WRYAAPSEVPR
+49 WRYAAPAEVPR

-73 ALIRLNP
+73 ALIHLNP

-128 PNNEHV
+128 HNNEHV
-134 PVRLIDLDDLA
+134 PVRLIDLDDLS
-145 QNQYIVTQQFLY
+145 QNQYIVTQQYIY

-189 ISWVDGAV
+189 ISWVDGAI

-216 SVATEGKAYHYGSI
+216 SVATEGKAFRYGSI

-236 WGPWHLDGNG
+236 WGPWHLDGDG

-279 FATNKKK
+279 FATDKKK
-286 QRIKIICR
+286 RRIKIICR

-328 LMVFAAQKLRMHAGL
+328 LMVFAAQKLRMHSDL

-363 TFTGADIPNLE
+363 TFNGADIPNLE
-374 KADTREKLQQLL
+374 KADSREKLQQLL

-404 TGSLNDRS
+404 TGALNERS
-412 NIIALVDEAHRTQ
+412 NIIALV
-425 EGDLGRKMREALPN
+425 G
-439 AFLFGLTGTPIN
+439 
-451 RADRNTFYAFGA
+451 
-463 DEDEKGYMSR
+463 
-473 YGFEESIRDGA
+473 
-484 TLKLHFEPRLIDLHI
+484 LIDLHI
-499 DKAALDAAYKDLTG
+499 DKVALDTAYKDLTG

-544 EDIVEH
+544 EDIVAH
-550 FQTKVE
+550 YQSKVE

-604 YAPYDR
+604 YAAYDR

-706 SNIQELKDKLPDAM
+706 SNIQELKDKLPEAM
-720 QKCLAFFASCDRSVQ
+720 QKCLAFFAGCDRTLE

-767 EALSPDTVLGPF
+767 EALSPDTVLGTF

-851 EIEIKL
+851 EIEVKL

-864 GGNPKFKKLSER
+864 GGSPKFKQLSER

-901 AKETLQAEKEVPP
+901 AKETLQAEKEIPP

-936 TPIMV
+936 TPILV

-980 YKLHADEELFEK
+980 YKLHADDELFEK

>member
-1 MGAEMAFNESNTI
+1 MSSFNESNTV
-14 EAYVRDLLAGPVKA
+14 EAYVRDLLAGPIKA
-28 VPANTAQEPHASY
+28 VPPNTAQEPRPSY
-41 GPSPKGIG
+41 GPSPKGVG
-49 WRYAAPSEVPR
+49 WRYAAPAEVPR

-80 EIAAQPDRA
+80 EIAAQADRA

-128 PNNEHV
+128 HNNEHV

-145 QNQYIVTQQFLY
+145 QNQYIVTQQFIY

-170 LVNGLP
+170 LINGLP

-236 WGPWHLDGNG
+236 WGPWHLDGAGN
-246 EDGQHHPLKSLKLSA
+246 DGQHHPLKSLKLSA

-279 FATNKKK
+279 FATDKKK
-286 QRIKIICR
+286 RRIKIICR
-294 YQQFEA
+294 YQQYEA
-300 ANKIVERVL
+300 ANKLVERVL
-309 AGYPRKGLIWHF
+309 AGYPKKGLIWHF

-328 LMVFAAQKLRMHAGL
+328 LMVFAAQKLRMHSGL

-357 DSQITG
+357 DTQITG

-499 DKAALDAAYKDLTG
+499 DKPALDAAYKDLTG

-539 IRKVC
+539 VRKVC

-562 QIVTFD
+562 QVVTFD

-581 LLPPEA
+581 LLPLDA

-596 ADKKEHPE
+596 SDKKEHPE
-604 YAPYDR
+604 YAKYDR

-706 SNIQELKDKLPDAM
+706 SNIQELKDKLPEAV
-720 QKCLAFFASCDRSVQ
+720 QKCLAFFAGCDRTLL

-753 DNFAAEYSVLNKIW
+753 DNFAGEYSVLNKIW

-901 AKETLQAEKEVPP
+901 AKETLQAEKELPP

-980 YKLHADEELFEK
+980 YKLHADDELFEK

>member
-1 MGAEMAFNESNTI
+1 MFNEANTV
-14 EAYVRDLLAGPVKA
+14 EAYVRDLLAGPIKA
-28 VPANTAQEPHASY
+28 IPTNKVQEPQASY
-41 GPSPKGIG
+41 GHSPKGIG
-49 WRYAAPSEVPR
+49 WRYAAPADVPR

-66 VEPWLRD
+66 VEPWLRE
-73 ALIRLNP
+73 ALIRLNA

-89 DEVLY
+89 DEVIY

-128 PNNEHV
+128 HNNEHV
-134 PVRLIDLDDLA
+134 PVRLIDLDDLS
-145 QNQYIVTQQFLY
+145 QNHYIVTQQYTY

-236 WGPWHLDGNG
+236 WGPWHLDG
-246 EDGQHHPLKSLKLSA
+246 DGDDDQHHPLKSLKLSA

-374 KADTREKLQQLL
+374 KADSREKLQQLL

-463 DEDEKGYMSR
+463 EEDEKGYMSR

-544 EDIVEH
+544 EDIVQH
-550 FQTKVE
+550 YQTKVE

-581 LLPPEA
+581 LLLPEA

-706 SNIQELKDKLPDAM
+706 SNIQELKEKLPEAM
-720 QKCLAFFASCDRSVQ
+720 QKCLAFFPGIDRDQQ

-740 IAAQQCLPNNEVR
+740 MAAQECLPNNEVR

-792 VQPSSGHG
+792 VHV
-800 KLIWHSLGAKTI
+800 GA
-812 ELIHQNVHVDAVRDD
+812 
-827 LDTLVLDADLLE
+827 
-839 AVLSNPDPKKAK
+839 
-851 EIEIKL
+851 
-857 KRRLRGH
+857 RL
-864 GGNPKFKKLSER
+864 N
-876 LDALKDRFESGQIN
+876 
-890 SVEFLKQLLEI
+890 
-901 AKETLQAEKEVPP
+901 
-914 EEDEDRGKAALTEL
+914 LT
-928 FNEVKTAE
+928 TCA
-936 TPIMV
+936 
-941 ERVVADIDE
+941 R
-950 IVRLVRFPG
+950 
-959 WQGTQAG
+959 
-966 EREVKKALRKALFK
+966 
-980 YKLHADEELFEK
+980 
-992 AYSYIRQYY
+992 

>member
-1 MGAEMAFNESNTI
+1 MFNEANTV
-14 EAYVRDLLAGPVKA
+14 EAYVRDLLAGPVKT

-49 WRYAAPSEVPR
+49 WRYAAPADVPR

-66 VEPWLRD
+66 VESWLRD
-73 ALIRLNP
+73 GLIRLNP

-128 PNNEHV
+128 HNNEHV

-145 QNQYIVTQQFLY
+145 QNQYIVTQQYTY

-216 SVATEGKAYHYGSI
+216 SVATEGKAYRYGSI

-236 WGPWHLDGNG
+236 WGPWHLDGDG
-246 EDGQHHPLKSLKLSA
+246 VDGQHHPLKSLKLSA

-374 KADTREKLQQLL
+374 KADSREKLQQLL

-484 TLKLHFEPRLIDLHI
+484 TLQLHFEPRLIDLHI

-604 YAPYDR
+604 YALYDR

-674 QKTHGLIVDYLGIF
+674 QKTYGLIVDYLGIF

-706 SNIQELKDKLPDAM
+706 SNIQELKDKLPEAT
-720 QKCLAFFASCDRSVQ
+720 QKCLAFFPGIDRSVQ

-753 DNFAAEYSVLNKIW
+753 DNFAAEYSVLNKVW
-767 EALSPDTVLGPF
+767 EALSPDAVLTPF
-779 EKDYKWLSQVYQS
+779 ETDYRWLSQVYQS

-800 KLIWHSLGAKTI
+800 KLLWHSLGAKTI
-812 ELIHQNVHVDAVRDD
+812 ELIHKNVHVNAVRDD

-857 KRRLRGH
+857 KRRLRGKA
-864 GGNPKFKKLSER
+864 GKPKFKQLSER
-876 LDALKDRFESGQIN
+876 LDTLKDRFESGQIN
-890 SVEFLKQLLEI
+890 SVEFLKQLLQI

-928 FNEVKTAE
+928 FNEVKTTD
-936 TPIMV
+936 TPVVV

>member
-1 MGAEMAFNESNTI
+1 MIFNESNTV
-14 EAYVRDLLAGPVKA
+14 EAYLRDLLVGSLQKELT
-28 VPANTAQEPHASY
+28 TALSFSNVSVE
-41 GPSPKGIG
+41 KGIG
-49 WRYAAPSEVPR
+49 WDYAAPAEIPR
-60 QIQEVL
+60 QIQEIL
-66 VEPWLRD
+66 VESWLRD
-73 ALIRLNP
+73 ALSRLNP
-80 EIAAQPDRA
+80 EIAAQPDLA

-94 KLRAIV
+94 KLRAII

-128 PNNEHV
+128 QNNEHV
-134 PVRLIDLDDLA
+134 PVRLIDLEDLS
-145 QNQYIVTQQFLY
+145 QNQYVVTQQFTY
-157 RAGPTERRADLVL
+157 RAGATERRADLVL
-170 LVNGLP
+170 LINGLP

-189 ISWVDGAV
+189 ISWIDGAI

-216 SVATEGKAYHYGSI
+216 SVATEGKLFRYGSV

-236 WGPWHLDGNG
+236 WGPWHLDGDDN
-246 EDGQHHPLKSLKLSA
+246 DGQHHPLKSLKASV
-261 ESMLRPHVV
+261 ESMLRPQVL
-270 LDILGSFTL
+270 LDILSNFTI
-279 FATNKKK
+279 FATDKKK
-286 QRIKIICR
+286 RRIKVICR

-309 AGYPRKGLIWHF
+309 VGYPKKGLIWHF

-328 LMVFAAQKLRMHAGL
+328 LMVFAAQKLRMHVGL

-374 KADTREKLQQLL
+374 KADSREKLQQLL
-386 AQDVRKIII
+386 SQDVRKIII

-404 TGSLNDRS
+404 NGCLNERS
-412 NIIALVDEAHRTQ
+412 NIIVLVDEAHRTQ
-425 EGDLGRKMREALPN
+425 EGNLGRKMRESLPN

-451 RADRNTFYAFGA
+451 RSDRNTFYAFGA
-463 DEDEKGYMSR
+463 EEDDKGYMSR
-473 YGFEESIRDGA
+473 YGFDESIRDGA

-499 DKAALDAAYKDLTG
+499 DKAELDAAYKDLTG

-544 EDIVEH
+544 ADIVQH
-550 FQTKVE
+550 YQSKIE
-556 PNGFKG
+556 PNGLKG

-581 LLPPEA
+581 LLPSEA

-596 ADKKEHPE
+596 SDKKEHPE

-610 SRDEEERLLDRFRD
+610 TRDEEERLLDRFRD

-646 LQAMYLDKPLRDH
+646 LQVMYLDKPLRDH

-701 VKQVV
+701 VKQLV
-706 SNIQELKDKLPDAM
+706 SNILELKEKLPEAM
-720 QKCLAFFASCDRSVQ
+720 QKCLAFFVGCDRTLK

-740 IAAQQCLPNNEVR
+740 IAAQQCLPNNEIR
-753 DNFAAEYSVLNKIW
+753 DNFASEYSVLSRIW
-767 EALSPDTVLGPF
+767 EALSPDVVLGLF

-792 VQPSSGHG
+792 VLPSSGHG

-839 AVLSNPDPKKAK
+839 AVLSNPEPKKAK

-864 GGNPKFKKLSER
+864 GNNPKFRHLSER

-890 SVEFLKQLLEI
+890 SIEFLKQLLEI
-901 AKETLQAEKEVPP
+901 AKETLQTEKTTPP
-914 EEDEDRGKAALTEL
+914 EEELDHGKAALTEL
-928 FNEVKTAE
+928 FNEVKTAD
-936 TPIMV
+936 TPIIV

-959 WQGTQAG
+959 WQSTLAG

-980 YKLHADEELFEK
+980 YKLHADDELFEK

>member
-1 MGAEMAFNESNTI
+1 MAVFNESNTV
-14 EAYVRDLLAGPVKA
+14 EAYVRDLLAGQVKV
-28 VPANTAQEPHASY
+28 VPANAVQEPHASY
-41 GPSPKGIG
+41 GLSPKGIG
-49 WRYAAPSEVPR
+49 WRYAAPAEVPR

-73 ALIRLNP
+73 ALIHLNP

-128 PNNEHV
+128 HNNEHV
-134 PVRLIDLDDLA
+134 PVRLIDLDDLS
-145 QNQYIVTQQFLY
+145 QNQYIVTQQYIY

-189 ISWVDGAV
+189 ISWVDGAI

-216 SVATEGKAYHYGSI
+216 SVATEGKAFRYGSI

-236 WGPWHLDGNG
+236 WGPWHLDGDG

-279 FATNKKK
+279 FATDKKK
-286 QRIKIICR
+286 RRIKIICR

-328 LMVFAAQKLRMHAGL
+328 LMVFAAQKLRMHSDL

-363 TFTGADIPNLE
+363 TFNGADIPNLE
-374 KADTREKLQQLL
+374 KADSREKLQQLL

-404 TGSLNDRS
+404 TGALNERS

-463 DEDEKGYMSR
+463 EEDEKGYMSR

-499 DKAALDAAYKDLTG
+499 DKVALDTAYKDLTC

-544 EDIVEH
+544 EDIVAH
-550 FQTKVE
+550 YQSKVE

-604 YAPYDR
+604 YAAYDR

-706 SNIQELKDKLPDAM
+706 SNIQELKDKLPEAM
-720 QKCLAFFASCDRSVQ
+720 QKCLAFFAGCDRTLE

-767 EALSPDTVLGPF
+767 EALSPDTVLGTF

-851 EIEIKL
+851 EIEVKL

-864 GGNPKFKKLSER
+864 GGSPKFKQLSER

-901 AKETLQAEKEVPP
+901 AKETLQAEKEIPP

-936 TPIMV
+936 TPILV

-980 YKLHADEELFEK
+980 YKLHADDELFEK

>member
-1 MGAEMAFNESNTI
+1 MFNESNTV
-14 EAYVRDLLAGPVKA
+14 EAYVRDLLAGPVKVA
-28 VPANTAQEPHASY
+28 PANSVQEPQTSY

-49 WRYAAPSEVPR
+49 WRYAAPTEVPR

-66 VEPWLRD
+66 VEPWLRE

-80 EIAAQPDRA
+80 EITAQPDRA

-128 PNNEHV
+128 INNEHV

-145 QNQYIVTQQFLY
+145 QNQYIVTQQYTY
-157 RAGPTERRADLVL
+157 RAGPTERRADLVM

-216 SVATEGKAYHYGSI
+216 SVATEGKAYRYGSI

-236 WGPWHLDGNG
+236 WGPWHLDGDG
-246 EDGQHHPLKSLKLSA
+246 DDGQHHPLKSLKLSA

-374 KADTREKLQQLL
+374 KADSREKLQQLL

-395 TTIFKFGEA
+395 TTIFKFGDA

-544 EDIVEH
+544 EDIVQH
-550 FQTKVE
+550 YQTKVE

-596 ADKKEHPE
+596 SDKKEHPE

-624 PADPLKLIIVT
+624 PSDPLKLIIVT

-706 SNIQELKDKLPDAM
+706 SNIQELKDKLPEAM
-720 QKCLAFFASCDRSVQ
+720 QKCLAFFTGCDRTLE

-740 IAAQQCLPNNEVR
+740 IAAQQCLPNNAVR

-857 KRRLRGH
+857 SRRMRKH
-864 GGNPKFKKLSER
+864 AGNPKFKQLSER
-876 LDALKDRFESGQIN
+876 LDALKDRFESGQVN

-928 FNEVKTAE
+928 FNEVKTYE
-936 TPIMV
+936 TPILV

-959 WQGTQAG
+959 WQGTQSG

>member
-1 MGAEMAFNESNTI
+1 MTFTESNTV
-14 EAYVRDLLAGPVKA
+14 EAYVRDLLAGP
-28 VPANTAQEPHASY
+28 QEAIPPNVIREPLRTDRDSR
-41 GPSPKGIG
+41 KGIG
-49 WRYAAPSEVPR
+49 WRYAAPTEVPR

-66 VEPWLRD
+66 VESWLRD

-128 PNNEHV
+128 ANNEHV
-134 PVRLIDLDDLA
+134 PVRLIDLDDPK
-145 QNQYIVTQQFLY
+145 QNQYIVTQQFIY

-236 WGPWHLDGNG
+236 WGPWHLDGG
-246 EDGQHHPLKSLKLSA
+246 DAQHHPLKSLKLSA

-279 FATNKKK
+279 FATDKKK
-286 QRIKIICR
+286 RRIKIICR
-294 YQQFEA
+294 YQQYEA

-309 AGYPRKGLIWHF
+309 AGHPRKGLIWHF

-374 KADTREKLQQLL
+374 KADSREKLQQLL

-404 TGSLNDRS
+404 SGALNTRS

-596 ADKKEHPE
+596 SDKKDHPE
-604 YAPYDR
+604 YAKYDR
-610 SRDEEERLLDRFRD
+610 TRDEEERLLDRFRD

-706 SNIQELKDKLPDAM
+706 SNIQELKDKLPEAM
-720 QKCLAFFASCDRSVQ
+720 QKCLAFFAGCDRSLQ

-753 DNFAAEYSVLNKIW
+753 DNFAAEYSVLSKIW

-857 KRRLRGH
+857 LRRLRGH
-864 GGNPKFKKLSER
+864 SGNPKFKQLSER
-876 LDALKDRFESGQIN
+876 LDALKDRFEAGQIN

>member
-1 MGAEMAFNESNTI
+1 MAFNESNTV
-14 EAYVRDLLAGPVKA
+14 EAYVRDLLAGPIKA
-28 VPANTAQEPHASY
+28 VPTNIVQESQVSY
-41 GPSPKGIG
+41 GPNPKGIG
-49 WRYAAPSEVPR
+49 WRYAVPTEVPR
-60 QIQEVL
+60 QIQDVL

-80 EIAAQPDRA
+80 DIAAQPDRA

-128 PNNEHV
+128 QNNEHL
-134 PVRLIDLDDLA
+134 PVRLIDMDDLS
-145 QNQYIVTQQFLY
+145 QNQYIVTQQYTY

-216 SVATEGKAYHYGSI
+216 SVATEGKAYHFGSV

-236 WGPWHLDGNG
+236 WGPWHLDGG
-246 EDGQHHPLKSLKLSA
+246 DAQHHPLRSLKLSA

-279 FATNKKK
+279 FATDKK
-286 QRIKIICR
+286 QRRIKVICR
-294 YQQFEA
+294 YQQYEA

-309 AGYPRKGLIWHF
+309 AGYPKKGLIWHF

-544 EDIVEH
+544 EDIVQH
-550 FQTKVE
+550 FQGKVE

-596 ADKKEHPE
+596 ADKKAHPE
-604 YAPYDR
+604 YATYDR

-706 SNIQELKDKLPDAM
+706 SNIQELKDKLPEAI
-720 QKCLAFFASCDRSVQ
+720 QKCLAFFPGIDRDQQ

-740 IAAQQCLPNNEVR
+740 MAAQECLPNNEVR

-767 EALSPDTVLGPF
+767 EALSPDLVLGSF

-864 GGNPKFKKLSER
+864 SGNPKFKQLSER

-890 SVEFLKQLLEI
+890 SVEFLKALLEI
-901 AKETLQAEKEVPP
+901 AKETRQAEKEIPP

-928 FNEVKTAE
+928 FNEVKTAD